1 MNDTHYKILIVEDM
15 PADVELTKR
24 EVQKVLSNCTY
35 RVVQTEEDF
44 LRELAEFVPDIVL
57 SDYSMPSFDGL
68 TAVRLAKIHSPIT
81 PVIIVTGS
89 VDEETAVECMKSG
102 AANYVIKEQ
111 IIRLGTAIIRAL
123 EDRRHNIERLIA
135 QNALIESEARYKSL
149 FNLSPVA
156 IILQNADGIV
166 IDVNE
171 TFTTIMGYPKEE
183 IVGYSIAKITP
194 PEKIG
199 QIDTDLERIKRG
211 GILKQETEGV
221 RNDGEIVN
229 VELIETNIIL
239 PNGAAGIMT
248 IIADITARKKYERE
262 LIVAKETAEEMN
274 RLKSSFLANMCHEL
288 RTPMTG
294 IIGYSDLLSE
304 DEFAPT
310 VIEYAQVI
318 HKSAKRLM
326 DTLNLILDLS
336 KIEADRLDISQM
348 ECDACEVVT
357 QSFNIFISD
366 AKKKNLKFELFKPPH
381 HIPVILDERIFSH
394 ICTNLINNAIK
405 FTTVGGVKVE
415 VNEISTHEG
424 RSLILTVQD
433 TGIGIAKQNQ
443 LLIFE
448 EFRQE
453 SEGIGRN
460 FEGTGLG
467 LTVTKK
473 FVEKLNGEIHLESE
487 PGHGTTFTVII
498 PNNLHSTKEV
508 DESSHPV

>member
-15 PADVELTKR
+15 QTDVELSKR
-24 EVQKVLSNCTY
+24 EVKKVLSNCTY
-35 RVVQTEEDF
+35 RIVQTEEDF
-44 LRELAEFVPDIVL
+44 LRELADFVPDIVL

-68 TAVRLAKIHSPIT
+68 TAVKLAKIHSPLT

-89 VDEETAVECMKSG
+89 VDEETAVECMKAG

-123 EDRRHNIERLIA
+123 EDRKHNIERLIA

-149 FNLSPVA
+149 FNLAPVA
-156 IILQNADGIV
+156 IVLQNIDGIV

-171 TFTTIMGYPKEE
+171 TFTTIMGYPKDE
-183 IVGYSIAKITP
+183 IIGCSIAKITP

-199 QIDTDLERIKRG
+199 QIDTDLERIKKG

-221 RNDGEIVN
+221 RNNGEIVN
-229 VELIETNIIL
+229 VELIEASIIL
-239 PNGAAGIMT
+239 PDGAAGIMT

-304 DEFAPT
+304 NEFAPT

-336 KIEADRLDISQM
+336 KIEADRLNISQT
-348 ECDACEVVT
+348 ECDARDIVT
-357 QSFNIFISD
+357 ESFNMFLSD
-366 AKKKNLKFELFKPPH
+366 VKKKNLNYELIKPPQR
-381 HIPVILDERIFSH
+381 IPVIIDDRIFSH
-394 ICTNLINNAIK
+394 ICTNLINNAVK
-405 FTTVGGVKVE
+405 FTTVGSIKVDI
-415 VNEISTHEG
+415 NEIATIQGKSI
-424 RSLILTVQD
+424 ILTVKD
-433 TGIGIAKQNQ
+433 TGIGIAKKNQN
-443 LLIFE
+443 LIFE

-453 SEGIGRN
+453 SEGLGRN

-473 FVEKLNGEIHLESE
+473 FVEKLNGEIHLVSE
-487 PGHGTTFTVII
+487 PGVGTTFTVII
-498 PNNLHSTKEV
+498 PNNLHKPKEV
-508 DESSHPV
+508 NI

>member
-15 PADVELTKR
+15 PTDVELTKR

-44 LRELAEFVPDIVL
+44 LKELTDFAPDIVL
-57 SDYSMPSFDGL
+57 SDYNMPSFDGL
-68 TAVRLAKIHSPIT
+68 TAVRLAKIHSPVT

-123 EDRRHNIERLIA
+123 EDRKHNIERLIA

-171 TFTTIMGYPKEE
+171 TFTTIMGYSREE
-183 IVGYSIAKITP
+183 MVGNSIAKITP

-199 QIDTDLERIKRG
+199 QINTDLERIKRG
-211 GILKQETEGV
+211 GILKQETAGV

-229 VELIETNIIL
+229 VELIESNIIL
-239 PNGAAGIMT
+239 PNGADGIMT
-248 IIADITARKKYERE
+248 IIADITARKKYEQE

-274 RLKSSFLANMCHEL
+274 RLKTSFLANMCHEL

-310 VIEYAQVI
+310 VVEYAQVI

-336 KIEADRLDISQM
+336 KIEADKLEISQF
-348 ECDACEVVT
+348 ECDASEIVT
-357 QSFNIFISD
+357 ESFNIFLSE
-366 AKKKNLKFELFKPPH
+366 AKRKNLTFELIKPPH
-381 HIPVILDERIFSH
+381 RVPAIIDERVFSH
-394 ICTNLINNAIK
+394 ICINLINNAVK
-405 FTTVGGVKVE
+405 FTTSGGVKVE
-415 VNEISTHEG
+415 LGEVSTDQG
-424 RSLILTVQD
+424 KNLTLKVQD
-433 TGIGIAKQNQ
+433 TGIGIAKHNQ
-443 LLIFE
+443 MLIFE
-448 EFRQE
+448 EFRQV

-473 FVEKLNGEIHLESE
+473 FVEKLKGEILLESE
-487 PGHGTTFTVII
+487 PGVGTTFTVII
-498 PNNLHSTKEV
+498 PIALYSTKKENI
-508 DESSHPV
+508 

>member
-1 MNDTHYKILIVEDM
+1 MDDTHYKILIVEDM

-24 EVQKVLSNCTY
+24 EVRKVLNNCTY
-35 RVVQTEEDF
+35 KVVQTEENF
-44 LRELAEFVPDIVL
+44 LRELTDFVPDIIL

-68 TAVRLAKIHSPIT
+68 TAVKLAKIHSPLT

-111 IIRLGTAIIRAL
+111 IIRLGTAITRAL
-123 EDRRHNIERLIA
+123 EDRKHNIERLIA
-135 QNALIESEARYKSL
+135 QNTLIESEARYKSL

-156 IILQNADGIV
+156 IVLQNADGIV

-171 TFTTIMGYPKEE
+171 TFTTIMGYSKDE
-183 IVGYSIAKITP
+183 IIGHSIAKITP
-194 PEKIG
+194 PDKIG
-199 QIDTDLERIKRG
+199 QIGTDLERIKRIG
-211 GILKQETEGV
+211 TLKQETSGI
-221 RNDGEIVN
+221 RRDGEIVI
-229 VELIETNIIL
+229 VELVESKVIL
-239 PNGAAGIMT
+239 PDGAAGIMT
-248 IIADITARKKYERE
+248 IIADITARKKYEQE

-304 DEFAPT
+304 NEFAPT

-336 KIEADRLDISQM
+336 KIEADRLDISQT

-357 QSFNIFISD
+357 ESFNLFISE
-366 AKKKNLKFELFKPPH
+366 AKKKNLKFELAKPPH
-381 HIPVILDERIFSH
+381 KIQVILDERIFSH
-394 ICTNLINNAIK
+394 ICTNLINNAVK
-405 FTTVGGVKVE
+405 FTTVGSVMVE
-415 VNEISTHEG
+415 INELSTNQG
-424 RSLILTVQD
+424 KSLVLTVKD
-433 TGIGIAKQNQ
+433 TGIGIAKKNQN
-443 LLIFE
+443 LIFE

-473 FVEKLNGEIHLESE
+473 FVEKLKGEIHLESE
-487 PGHGTTFTVII
+487 PGVGTTFTVII

-508 DESSHPV
+508 NI